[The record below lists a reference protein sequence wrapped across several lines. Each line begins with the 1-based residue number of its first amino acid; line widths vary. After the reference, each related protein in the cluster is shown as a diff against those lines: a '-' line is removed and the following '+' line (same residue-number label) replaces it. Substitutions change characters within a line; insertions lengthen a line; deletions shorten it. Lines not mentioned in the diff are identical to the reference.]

1 MRIRSA
7 LCYSQLSKDRPH
19 SGRVFLHWAYRR
31 SLAPYTYGYVAL
43 EQVADGQLEPWTEHY
58 GFGAMRRGVWWQS
71 AMGTTEF
78 GNG

>member
-1 MRIRSA
+1 MTIDRA

-43 EQVADGQLEPWTEHY
+43 EQVAAEQLEP
-58 GFGAMRRGVWWQS
+58 
-71 AMGTTEF
+71 
-78 GNG
+78 